1 MSNRTTPDPAIL
13 AAMAERTTSRR
24 RFLGMGGL
32 ALGGLALGPTFL
44 AACSSGST
52 SSGGGESAG
61 SITMLNWPLYIEND
75 DPTTSATLLGFTKA
89 TGIKVN
95 YENSIDDNDSFNT
108 KYADTLDKGQ
118 GIGADLIVLTSW
130 NAAAYI
136 GANRVQAFD
145 TGVFANKTNVLA
157 DLSNP
162 NWDPGRRFSVPW
174 AIGQTGLAYYPDK
187 VGGTITDVNAIFDPK
202 YKGKVT
208 ILSELRDTVGLTMLG
223 MGYNPTTGTKAQM
236 LEAIDKIG
244 KARDAGQFR
253 KVTGN
258 SFTEDLELGDTWLA
272 VGWSGDVAS
281 STAYGN
287 GSLSWVIPEQGGMK
301 WVDNAMIPVGASNAK
316 GANEFLNYVYT
327 PAVAAPLYEAINY
340 TSPVQGAVALMTPE
354 AQASPF
360 INPPAVPPLYDF
372 NVLSP
377 DDIEEVSR
385 AYTAATEQ

>member
-1 MSNRTTPDPAIL
+1 MANPTPDPEIL
-13 AAMAERTTSRR
+13 AAFAQRTTSRR
-24 RFLGMGGL
+24 RFLGMSGL

-44 AACSSGST
+44 AACSSGSDKD
-52 SSGGGESAG
+52 SASGGSG
-61 SITMLNWPLYIEND
+61 SITMLNWPLYIEDD
-75 DPTTSATLLGFTKA
+75 DPSTSATIAGFTKA

-95 YENSIDDNDSFNT
+95 YEASIDDNEAFNT
-108 KYADTLDKGQ
+108 KYADTLDKGK

-145 TGVFANKTNVLA
+145 DSVFANKKNVVSKLA
-157 DLSNP
+157 NP
-162 NWDPGRRFSVPW
+162 NWDPGRMYSVPW

-236 LEAIDKIG
+236 LEAIDKIA
-244 KARDAGQFR
+244 KARDEGQFR

-258 SFTEDLELGDTWLA
+258 SYTEDLELGDTWLA

-281 STAYGN
+281 STAYAEGKLN
-287 GSLSWVIPEQGGMK
+287 WTIPQQGGMQ

-327 PAVAAPLYEAINY
+327 PSVAAPLYEAINY
-340 TSPVQGAVALMTPE
+340 EPPVQGAVALMSAE

-360 INPPAVPPLYDF
+360 INPPATPPLFEF

-385 AYTAATEQ
+385 AFTAATEQ

>member
-1 MSNRTTPDPAIL
+1 MANTTPDPEIL
-13 AAMAERTTSRR
+13 AAFAQRTTSRR
-24 RFLGMGGL
+24 RFLGMSGL

-44 AACSSGST
+44 AACSSGS
-52 SSGGGESAG
+52 SSDKASGDAG
-61 SITMLNWPLYIEND
+61 RITMLNWPLYIEND
-75 DPTTSATLLGFTKA
+75 DPSTSATIAGFTKA
-89 TGIKVN
+89 TGIKVT
-95 YENSIDDNDSFNT
+95 YDASIDGNESFNT
-108 KYADTLDKGQ
+108 KYADTLDKGK

-136 GANRVQAFD
+136 GADRVQAFD
-145 TGVFANKTNVLA
+145 DSVFVNKKNLLT
-157 DLSNP
+157 DLTNP

-187 VGGTITDVNAIFDPK
+187 VGGEITDVNAIFDPK
-202 YKGKVT
+202 FKGKVT
-208 ILSELRDTVGLTMLG
+208 ILDELRDTVGLTMLG

-236 LEAIDKIG
+236 LEAIDKIAR
-244 KARDAGQFR
+244 ARDDGQFR

-258 SFTEDLELGDTWLA
+258 SYTEDLELGDTWLA

-281 STAYGN
+281 STAYGE
-287 GSLSWVIPEQGGMK
+287 GTLSWAIPEQGGMK
-301 WVDNAMIPVGASNAK
+301 WIDNAMIPVGASNAK

-340 TSPVQGAVALMTPE
+340 TSPVQGATALMTPE

-360 INPPAVPPLYDF
+360 INPPATPPLYDF

-385 AYTAATEQ
+385 AFTAATEQ

>member
-1 MSNRTTPDPAIL
+1 MTSRPTPDPEIL

-24 RFLGMGGL
+24 RFLGMSGL
-32 ALGGLALGPTFL
+32 ALGGLALGPTLL

-52 SSGGGESAG
+52 SSGGESAG
-61 SITMLNWPLYIEND
+61 SITMLNWPLYIED
-75 DPTTSATLLGFTKA
+75 DDAATSPTLLGFTKA

-95 YENSIDDNDSFNT
+95 YQNSIDDNDSFNT
-108 KYADTLDKGQ
+108 KYADTLDKGK
-118 GIGADLIVLTSW
+118 GIGADIIVLTSW

-145 TGVFANKTNVLA
+145 PAVFTNKKNVLT

-162 NWDPGRRFSVPW
+162 NWDPGRTHSVPW

-244 KARDAGQFR
+244 RARDAGQFR

-258 SFTEDLELGDTWLA
+258 SYTEDLELGDTWLA

-281 STAYGN
+281 SAAYADGK
-287 GSLSWVIPEQGGMK
+287 LSWVIPQQGGMK
-301 WVDNAMIPVGASNAK
+301 WIDNAMIPVGASNAK

-327 PAVAAPLYEAINY
+327 PSVAAPLYEAINY
-340 TSPVQGAVALMTPE
+340 TSPVQGATALMTPE

-360 INPPAVPPLYDF
+360 INPPATPPLYDF

-385 AYTAATEQ
+385 AFTAATEQ

>member
-1 MSNRTTPDPAIL
+1 MAKPTPDPEIL
-13 AAMAERTTSRR
+13 AAFAQRTTSRR
-24 RFLGMGGL
+24 RFLGMSGL

-44 AACSSGST
+44 AACSSDSDKD
-52 SSGGGESAG
+52 SASGGSG
-61 SITMLNWPLYIEND
+61 SITMLNWPLYIEDD
-75 DPTTSATLLGFTKA
+75 DPSTSPTIAGFTKA

-95 YENSIDDNDSFNT
+95 YEASIDDNEAFNT
-108 KYADTLDKGQ
+108 KYADTLDKGK

-145 TGVFANKTNVLA
+145 SSVFTNKKNVVSKLA
-157 DLSNP
+157 NP
-162 NWDPGRRFSVPW
+162 NWDPGRKYSVPW

-236 LEAIDKIG
+236 LEAIDKIA

-258 SFTEDLELGDTWLA
+258 SYTEDLELGDTWLA

-281 STAYGN
+281 STAYAEGKLN
-287 GSLSWVIPEQGGMK
+287 WAIPQQGGMQ

-327 PAVAAPLYEAINY
+327 PDVAAPLYEAINY
-340 TSPVQGAVALMTPE
+340 EPPVQGAVALMSAE

-360 INPPAVPPLYDF
+360 INPPATPPLYEF

-385 AYTAATEQ
+385 AFTAATEQ